1 MQGPVELAM
10 LSTAVFLG
18 GVVSG
23 FSGFAFSAAAGA
35 ILLHVFEPIA
45 AIPLMMFCS
54 IASQAMSLVKV
65 YRFIRWREVAPLLI
79 GGMAGAAVAV
89 PFMASIHPH
98 LFRIAFGVFLASY
111 ALYMLTRHLLIR
123 RPLTPAAADTSGPTL
138 FAVGFTAGAVGS
150 LTAMPGAVMVVWC
163 ELRGLSKENQ
173 RALVQPFIIA
183 IQIFAIGLYCLQP
196 RAIGFDLFRH
206 LALALPA
213 VALGTFIGMSMF
225 SKVNDRIFRCSTLV
239 IILASGCLMVF
250 A

>member
-1 MQGPVELAM
+1 MQGLVELTM

-35 ILLHVFEPIA
+35 ILLHVYEPIA

-65 YRFIRWREVAPLLI
+65 YRFIRWGEIAPLLI

-89 PFMASIHPH
+89 PFMASIDPH
-98 LFRIAFGVFLASY
+98 SFRVAFGVFLAIY

-123 RPLTPAAADTSGPTL
+123 RPLIPATAATPGPTH
-138 FAVGFTAGAVGS
+138 FAIGATAGAVGS
-150 LTAMPGAVMVVWC
+150 LTAMPGAVIVVWC
-163 ELRGLSKENQ
+163 ELQGLSKENQ

-196 RAIGFDLFRH
+196 HAVGSDLFRH

-213 VALGTFIGMSMF
+213 VALGTFIGVSMF
-225 SKVNDRIFRCSTLV
+225 SKVNDRIFRCSALV

>member
-1 MQGPVELAM
+1 MQAPVELAM

-18 GVVSG
+18 GMVSG

-65 YRFIRWREVAPLLI
+65 YRFIRWRELAPLLI

-89 PFMASIHPH
+89 PFMAAIQPH
-98 LFRIAFGVFLASY
+98 AFRIAFGVFLASY
-111 ALYMLTRHLLIR
+111 ALYMLTRHSLTR
-123 RPLTPAAADTSGPTL
+123 RPLALAPYAASGPAL
-138 FAVGFTAGAVGS
+138 SVVGFTAGAVGS
-150 LTAMPGAVMVVWC
+150 LTAMPGALMVVWC

-183 IQIFAIGLYCLQP
+183 VQIFAIGLYCLQP
-196 RAIGFDLFRH
+196 HAIGVELFRH

-213 VALGTFIGMSMF
+213 VGLGTFIGMSMF
-225 SKVNDRIFRCSTLV
+225 SKVNDRIFRCSALL

-250 A
+250 V

>member
-1 MQGPVELAM
+1 MQAPVELVM

-18 GVVSG
+18 GMVSG

-45 AIPLMMFCS
+45 AIPLLMFCS

-65 YRFIRWREVAPLLI
+65 YRLIRWREVAPLLI

-89 PFMASIHPH
+89 PFIAGIHPH
-98 LFRIAFGVFLASY
+98 SFRIAFGVFLASY
-111 ALYMLTRHLLIR
+111 ALYMLMRHLLIR
-123 RPLTPAAADTSGPTL
+123 RPLTPAAAATSGPTV
-138 FAVGFTAGAVGS
+138 FAVGFMAGAVGS
-150 LTAMPGAVMVVWC
+150 LTAMPGALMVVWC
-163 ELRGLSKENQ
+163 ELRGLSKESQ

-183 IQIFAIGLYCLQP
+183 VQIFAVGLYCLQP
-196 RAIGFDLFRH
+196 HAIGFDLFRH

-225 SKVNDRIFRCSTLV
+225 SKVNDRIFRCSALV

>member
-1 MQGPVELAM
+1 
-10 LSTAVFLG
+10 
-18 GVVSG
+18 
-23 FSGFAFSAAAGA
+23 
-35 ILLHVFEPIA
+35 
-45 AIPLMMFCS
+45 MMFCS

-79 GGMAGAAVAV
+79 VEWQARQSRCHSWRTSPALV
-89 PFMASIHPH
+89 PHR
-98 LFRIAFGVFLASY
+98 FRRHSRELR
-111 ALYMLTRHLLIR
+111 ALHADATFAD
-123 RPLTPAAADTSGPTL
+123 PTAADACGRLTLPARSFLRSGSRRALSEASRPCR
-138 FAVGFTAGAVGS
+138 ARSWSYGASCG
-150 LTAMPGAVMVVWC
+150 GC
-163 ELRGLSKENQ
+163 RKENQ

-196 RAIGFDLFRH
+196 QAIGFDLFRH